1 MSTLSKTYQS
11 ILKPGLFSGQTIIVT
26 GGGSGIGRCTAHEL
40 TALGAH
46 VIITGR
52 KQDKLDKVLAEIQS
66 DGGNAESMSFD
77 IRDETAVTQAITA
90 MVAKHPVIHGLVN
103 NAGGQ
108 FPAPLEMISLKG
120 FEAVV
125 RSNLVGGFLMAREVY
140 KQSMQKNGGA
150 IVNITADNL
159 NGMPA
164 MGHSG
169 AARAGMENLTK
180 TAAWEWGYFGVRV
193 NAVAPG
199 WVASSGFDTYD
210 PHFQSLIK
218 GVKENVP
225 LKRLAFEAE
234 ISSVICFLLSPGAA
248 FMNGQT
254 LRVDGG
260 SSMGSAAAIWP
271 LPKGAAVNK
280 SPFNGFHRAELPA
293 MLRDS
298 DTNADSSGD
307 R

>member
-1 MSTLSKTYQS
+1 MHYQS
-11 ILKPGLFSGQTIIVT
+11 ILKPGIFKDQIMVVT

-40 TALGAH
+40 AALGAH

-52 KQDKLDKVLAEIQS
+52 KQEKLDQVLAEIHE
-66 DGGNAESMSFD
+66 DGGSAESYSFD
-77 IRDETAVTQAITA
+77 IREEDAVEQA
-90 MVAKHPVIHGLVN
+90 VAQIIEKHGRIHGLVN

-108 FPAPLEMISLKG
+108 FPSPIEMISKKG

-125 RSNLVGGFLMAREVY
+125 RSNLVGGFLLSREFY
-140 KQSMQKNGGA
+140 KRCFQAHGGA
-150 IVNITADNL
+150 IVNIVADSL

-180 TAAWEWGYFGVRV
+180 TCAWEWGYFGVRV

-218 GVKENVP
+218 GVKEHVP
-225 LKRLAFEAE
+225 LKRLGNEAE
-234 ISSVICFLLSPGAA
+234 ISSVICFLLSPGGA
-248 FMNGQT
+248 FINGHT
-254 LRVDGG
+254 LRIDGG
-260 SSMGSAAAIWP
+260 SSLGSAPAIWP
-271 LPKGAAVNK
+271 LPKGKPVN
-280 SPFNGFHRAELPA
+280 SSAYDGFHRAVMPA
-293 MLRDS
+293 MLID
-298 DTNADSSGD
+298 DEEPA
-307 R
+307 

>member
-1 MSTLSKTYQS
+1 MSTHYQS
-11 ILKPGLFSGQTIIVT
+11 ILKPNLFAGQTVIVT

-40 TALGAH
+40 AALGAH

-52 KQDKLDKVLAEIQS
+52 KQEKLDKVLEEIHN
-66 DGGNAESMSFD
+66 DGGSAESYSFD
-77 IRDETAVTQAITA
+77 IRDENAVTEAVTKIIE
-90 MVAKHPVIHGLVN
+90 KNSVIHGLVN

-108 FPAPLEMISLKG
+108 FPSPLEMISMKG
-120 FEAVV
+120 FEAVI

-169 AARAGMENLTK
+169 AARAGVENLTK

-210 PHFQSLIK
+210 PNFQAIIK
-218 GVKENVP
+218 GVKDNVP

-248 FMNGQT
+248 FINGQT

-271 LPKGAAVNK
+271 LPKGPAINT
-280 SPFNGFHRAELPA
+280 SPYNGFHRAELPD
-293 MLRDS
+293 MLRDEECS
-298 DTNADSSGD
+298 DENSKDD
-307 R
+307 K

>member
-1 MSTLSKTYQS
+1 MTYQS
-11 ILKPGLFSGQTIIVT
+11 VLKPGIFAEQTYVVT

-40 TALGAH
+40 ASLGAN

-52 KQDKLDKVLAEIQS
+52 KQEKLDKVVAEITE
-66 DGGNAESMSFD
+66 DGGTATSYAFD
-77 IRDETAVTQAITA
+77 IRDEAAVEKA
-90 MVAKHPVIHGLVN
+90 VADIVNTHGRIHGLVN

-125 RSNLVGGFLMAREVY
+125 KSNLVGGFLMSREFY
-140 KQSMQKNGGA
+140 KHCFQAHGGA

-180 TAAWEWGYFGVRV
+180 TCAWEWGFFGVRV

-218 GVKENVP
+218 GVKNHVP
-225 LKRLAFEAE
+225 LKRLAYEAE
-234 ISSVICFLLSPGAA
+234 ISSVICFLLSPGGA
-248 FMNGQT
+248 FINGHT
-254 LRVDGG
+254 LRIDGG
-260 SSMGSAAAIWP
+260 SSLGSAPAIWP
-271 LPKGAAVNK
+271 LPEGHAVNS
-280 SPFNGFHRAELPA
+280 SPYNGFHRAELPA
-293 MLRDS
+293 MLRD
-298 DTNADSSGD
+298 DEATE
-307 R
+307 